1 MADYLYHYTSIE
13 NLALILKNKT
23 IKFNNLQNVD
33 DPEEAETEDIET
45 AGRHC
50 LVSCWTDKEEDII
63 PMWSMYTPNMRGV
76 RIKMRKYPF
85 KQYVYGK
92 NELYFK
98 EETKSYIN
106 FNDVYTKTVSIVP
119 SYPLLEK
126 IEYTKNDSLL
136 KPKILTKTEN
146 KTKISLYNIG
156 RCKREYWDFQQE
168 YRYIIRTAPWSIKE
182 LEEVKTPEEQEII
195 FERVLDE
202 NNTQYC
208 NEIYLKLAEDA
219 LDDIEIL
226 LAPKTSEAEWIIV
239 QALLEKYCPNSCI
252 QLNKSSFRVR

>member
-156 RCKREYWDFQQE
+156 RCKV
-168 YRYIIRTAPWSIKE
+168 TA
-182 LEEVKTPEEQEII
+182 
-195 FERVLDE
+195 
-202 NNTQYC
+202 
-208 NEIYLKLAEDA
+208 
-219 LDDIEIL
+219 
-226 LAPKTSEAEWIIV
+226 
-239 QALLEKYCPNSCI
+239 
-252 QLNKSSFRVR
+252 